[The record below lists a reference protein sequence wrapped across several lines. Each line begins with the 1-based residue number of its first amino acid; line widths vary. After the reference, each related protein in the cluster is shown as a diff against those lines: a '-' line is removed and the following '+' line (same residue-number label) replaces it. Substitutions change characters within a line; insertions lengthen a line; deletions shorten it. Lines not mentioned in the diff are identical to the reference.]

1 MSARS
6 VELSVGGMTCASCSR
21 RVEKSLE
28 KIEGVRASVNYA
40 TGVAFADV
48 DPDVTNEDLIAAIEK
63 TGYSASVSGKAVE
76 LYGVREFRNRL
87 TISAALTIPLM
98 TISMMPSMQF
108 TYWQWVCAALAT
120 PVAVWGAW
128 PFHRAAFL
136 NLRHRAVT
144 MDSLVSL
151 GVLVSYMWSMWAVL
165 FTSAG
170 AIGMTMNAEFFP
182 TRQESS
188 HPGLY
193 FEVAAGV
200 TTLVLLG
207 KFLEHRAREQSQKA
221 IENLA
226 SLNPKFALVL
236 KDGKPIN
243 TAIEDVVVGDL
254 IYVPAGSQIPVDAIV
269 VSGSGHVDNSLVTGE
284 SLPVAVN
291 VGDDVIGATVLIDT
305 ALTIKAKAV
314 GKDTVLSGISRLVHQ
329 AQTGKAEV
337 TRLVDRVSEIFVPIV
352 VALALLT
359 SITWFAITGDSGF
372 AITTG
377 IAVLVIACPCAL
389 GLATPTAL
397 LVGTGRGAQLGIL
410 IRGPHAIESSQKI
423 DVIVMDKTGTLTAGR
438 MSVIEVFTTIEPAKL
453 WQIVDALELSS
464 THPIAT
470 SLRTHARK
478 FEFTKELAS
487 SVSTIGG
494 SGVHG
499 IVAGHSW
506 ALGSPKWLDAPTGE
520 FAQAV
525 HRFESR
531 GDSVVV
537 VHQAAQP
544 VAVIALADA
553 LDPSSIPALAH
564 LKKLKIT
571 PIVASGDNEVAVQK
585 VSKQLAITK
594 FLANTSPAAK
604 LELVTQT
611 QDEGHFVAMIGDG
624 INDAAALA
632 KAHLS
637 LAMGTG
643 ADVAA
648 SAADIVLLRSTMA
661 AAVDAIEL
669 SRATMRTIKVNL
681 FWAFAY
687 NVAAI
692 PLAMFGLLGPVIA
705 AAAMAFSSVFVV
717 TNSLRLRSFKSIS
730 S

>member
-48 DPDVTNEDLIAAIEK
+48 DPTVTNEDLIAAIEK
-63 TGYSASVSGKAVE
+63 TGYTASVSGKAVE
-76 LYGVREFRNRL
+76 LYGVREFRIRL
-87 TISAALTIPLM
+87 IVSAALTIPLM
-98 TISMMPSMQF
+98 TISMMPSLQF
-108 TYWQWVCAALAT
+108 DYWQLVCAALAT
-120 PVAVWGAW
+120 PVAGWGAW
-128 PFHRAAFL
+128 PFHRAAYL

-151 GVLVSYMWSMWAVL
+151 GVLVSYLWSLWAVL
-165 FTSAG
+165 LTSAG
-170 AIGMTMNAEFFP
+170 AVGMTMNAEFFP
-182 TRQESS
+182 TRQQAE

-207 KFLEHRAREQSQKA
+207 KFLEFRAREQSQKA

-236 KDGKPIN
+236 KDGQQIN
-243 TAIEDVVVGDL
+243 TAIENVVVGDL
-254 IYVPAGSQIPVDAIV
+254 IYVSAGSQIPVDAIV
-269 VSGSGHVDNSLVTGE
+269 ISGSGHVDNSLVTGE
-284 SLPVAVN
+284 SLPVAVTI
-291 VGDDVIGATVLIDT
+291 GDEVIGASVLIDT
-305 ALTIKAKAV
+305 ALTIQAKAV

-352 VALALLT
+352 VVLALIT
-359 SITWFAITGDSGF
+359 AITWFAITGDSGI

-397 LVGTGRGAQLGIL
+397 LVGTSRGAQLGIL

-438 MSVIEVFTTIEPAKL
+438 MSVVEVFTKIEPAKL

-470 SLRTHARK
+470 SLRAHARE
-478 FEFTKELAS
+478 FEFSKEFAT

-494 SGVHG
+494 SGVQG

-506 ALGSPKWLDAPTGE
+506 ALGSPKWRDVPNGE
-520 FAQAV
+520 FAEV
-525 HRFESR
+525 VNRFESR

-537 VHQAAQP
+537 VHQADQP

-553 LDPSSIPALAH
+553 LDPSSLPALAH
-564 LKKLKIT
+564 LKELKIT

-585 VSKQLAITK
+585 VSNQLSIAR
-594 FLANTSPAAK
+594 FFANSSPAAK
-604 LELVTQT
+604 LELVTET
-611 QDEGHFVAMIGDG
+611 QNQGHFVAMIGDG

-637 LAMGTG
+637 LAMGGG

>member
-1 MSARS
+1 MSARG

-28 KIEGVRASVNYA
+28 KIDGVRASVNYA
-40 TGVAFADV
+40 TGIAFADV
-48 DPDVTNEDLIAAIEK
+48 DPEVTNEELISAIEK
-63 TGYSASVSGKAVE
+63 TGYSASVAGKAIE
-76 LYGVREFRNRL
+76 LYGVREFRIRL
-87 TISAALTIPLM
+87 IISSVLTIPLM
-98 TISMMPSMQF
+98 FISMMPSIQF
-108 TYWQWVCAALAT
+108 LYWQWVCVALAT
-120 PVAVWGAW
+120 PVAIWGGW

-144 MDSLVSL
+144 MDTLVSL
-151 GVLVSYMWSMWAVL
+151 GVLVSYFWSLWAVI
-165 FTSAG
+165 FTPAG
-170 AIGMTMNAEFFP
+170 AAGMKMTAEFFP
-182 TRQESS
+182 SRNLSA
-188 HPGLY
+188 HPELY

-207 KFLEHRAREQSQKA
+207 KFLEHRARQQSQKA
-221 IENLA
+221 IEDLA
-226 SLNPKFALVL
+226 SLNPKFALVI
-236 KDGKPIN
+236 KNDEQVTTPI
-243 TAIEDVVVGDL
+243 EEVVVGDM

-284 SLPVAVN
+284 SLPVAVT
-291 VGDDVIGATVLIDT
+291 VGDNVIGATVLIDT
-305 ALTIKAKAV
+305 ALTIQAAAV

-359 SITWFAITGDSGF
+359 GLTWFAILGDSGF

-423 DVIVMDKTGTLTAGR
+423 NVMVMDKTGTLTDGH
-438 MSVIEVFTTIEPAKL
+438 MSVVEVFTKIEPTEL
-453 WQIVDALELSS
+453 WQIVDSLEASS

-478 FEFTKELAS
+478 FEFTNVTATK
-487 SVSTIGG
+487 VHTVGG
-494 SGVHG
+494 SGVQG
-499 IVAGHSW
+499 LVAGHPC
-506 ALGSPKWLDAPTGE
+506 ALGSVKWLGAPQGE
-520 FAQAV
+520 FSQAV
-525 HRFESR
+525 ERFQAR
-531 GDSVVV
+531 GDSVVIV
-537 VHQAAQP
+537 YQDAYA

-553 LDPSSIPALAH
+553 IDPSATSALAH
-564 LKKLKIT
+564 LQKLKIT
-571 PIVASGDNEVAVQK
+571 PIVASGDNEVAVKK
-585 VSKQLAITK
+585 VSDQLGISK
-594 FLANTSPAAK
+594 SYANSSPTEK
-604 LELVTQT
+604 LELVTAQ
-611 QDEGHFVAMIGDG
+611 QDQGNYVAMIGDG

-648 SAADIVLLRSTMA
+648 SSADIVLLRSSMA

-669 SRATMRTIKVNL
+669 SRATMRTIKINL

-692 PLAMFGLLGPVIA
+692 PLAMLGLLGPVIA

-717 TNSLRLRSFKSIS
+717 TNSLRLRSFKTIS
-730 S
+730 H

>member
-1 MSARS
+1 
-6 VELSVGGMTCASCSR
+6 MTCASCSR

-28 KIEGVRASVNYA
+28 KISGVRASVNYA

-48 DPDVTNEDLIAAIEK
+48 DADISNDELIAAIEK
-63 TGYSASVSGKAVE
+63 TGYSASVSGRAFE
-76 LYGVREFRNRL
+76 LYGVHEFQIRL
-87 TISAALTIPLM
+87 VFAAVLTIPLM
-98 TISMMPSMQF
+98 TISMMPSLQF
-108 TYWQWVCAALAT
+108 SYWQWACAGLAT
-120 PVAVWGAW
+120 PVATWGAL

-136 NLRHRAVT
+136 NLRHHAVT

-151 GVLVSYMWSMWAVL
+151 GVLVSYLWSIFAVA
-165 FTSAG
+165 FTPAG
-170 AIGMTMNAEFFP
+170 AIGMTMNAEFLP
-182 TRQESS
+182 TRHQSA

-221 IENLA
+221 LENLA

-236 KDGKPIN
+236 KNGQQIT
-243 TAIEDVVVGDL
+243 TAIEDVVVGDR

-269 VSGSGHVDNSLVTGE
+269 ISGSGHVDNSLVTGE
-284 SLPVAVN
+284 SLPIAVT
-291 VGDDVIGATVLIDT
+291 VGDEVIGATVLIDT
-305 ALTIKAKAV
+305 ALTIQAKAV
-314 GKDTVLSGISRLVHQ
+314 GKDSVLSGISRLVHQ
-329 AQTGKAEV
+329 AQTGKAQV

-352 VALALLT
+352 VVLALST
-359 SITWFAITGDSGF
+359 SVTWFLLTKDSGY
-372 AITTG
+372 ALTTG

-423 DVIVMDKTGTLTAGR
+423 DVIFMDKTGTLTAGR
-438 MSVIEVFTTIEPAKL
+438 MSVVEVFTKIQPTEL
-453 WQIVDALELSS
+453 WQVVDVLEASS

-470 SLRTHARK
+470 SLRVQARK
-478 FEFTKELAS
+478 FEFQNVTATEVHTVA
-487 SVSTIGG
+487 G
-494 SGVHG
+494 SGVQG
-499 IVAGHSW
+499 LIAGKPW
-506 ALGSPKWLDAPTGE
+506 AIGSPKWFGVCAGE
-520 FAQAV
+520 FADAV
-525 HRFESR
+525 DIFESR

-537 VHQAAQP
+537 VYQDSEA
-544 VAVIALADA
+544 VAVVALADA
-553 LDPSSIPALAH
+553 LDPSAIPALEH

-571 PIVASGDNEVAVQK
+571 PIVASGDNEFAVKK
-585 VSKQLAITK
+585 VSKQLSIDQN
-594 FLANTSPAAK
+594 FANSSPAAK
-604 LELVTQT
+604 LELVTAS
-611 QDEGHFVAMIGDG
+611 QDAGHFVAMIGDG

-648 SAADIVLLRSTMA
+648 STADIVLLRSSMA

-669 SRATMRTIKVNL
+669 SRATMRTIKINL

-717 TNSLRLRSFKSIS
+717 TNSLRLRTFKSIS
-730 S
+730 D

>member
-48 DPDVTNEDLIAAIEK
+48 DPEISNEELIAAIEK
-63 TGYSASVSGKAVE
+63 TGYTASVSGKAIE
-76 LYGVREFRNRL
+76 LYGVREFRIRL
-87 TISAALTIPLM
+87 IFSAALTIPLM
-98 TISMMPSMQF
+98 TISMMPAMQF
-108 TYWQWVCAALAT
+108 SYWQWVCAALAT
-120 PVAVWGAW
+120 PVATWGAW

-151 GVLVSYMWSMWAVL
+151 GVFVSYLWSMWAIL

-170 AIGMTMNAEFFP
+170 AIGMSMSAEFFP
-182 TRQESS
+182 MRNQGV
-188 HPGLY
+188 HPELY
-193 FEVAAGV
+193 FEVATGV
-200 TTLVLLG
+200 TSLVLLG
-207 KFLEHRAREQSQKA
+207 KYLEHRAREQSQKA

-226 SLNPKFALVL
+226 SLNPKFALVI
-236 KDGKPIN
+236 KNGQQVN
-243 TAIEDVVVGDL
+243 TAIEDVEVGDK
-254 IYVPAGSQIPVDAIV
+254 IYVPAGSQIPVDAV
-269 VSGSGHVDNSLVTGE
+269 VISGTGHVDNSLVTGE
-284 SLPVAVN
+284 SLPIAVN

-305 ALTIKAKAV
+305 ALTIQAKAV

-352 VALALLT
+352 VVLALVT
-359 SITWFAITGDSGF
+359 AVTWFAITGDTGY

-397 LVGTGRGAQLGIL
+397 LVGTSRGAQLGIL

-423 DVIVMDKTGTLTAGR
+423 NIMIMDKTGTLTDGR
-438 MSVIEVFTTIEPAKL
+438 MSVVEVISKIEAEDL
-453 WQIVDALELSS
+453 WQIVDALEASS
-464 THPIAT
+464 THPIST
-470 SLRTHARK
+470 SLRSHARK
-478 FEFTKELAS
+478 FEFIAATAS
-487 SVSTIGG
+487 EVQTIAG
-494 SGVHG
+494 SGVEG
-499 IVAGHSW
+499 LVTGAKC
-506 ALGSPKWLDAPTGE
+506 ALGSPKWLEVPAGE
-520 FAQAV
+520 LSEALHKFQT
-525 HRFESR
+525 R

-537 VHQAAQP
+537 VHSEAKA

-553 LDPSSIPALAH
+553 IDPSALPALAH

-585 VSKQLAITK
+585 VSEQLAI
-594 FLANTSPAAK
+594 ANYFANSSPAAK
-604 LELVTQT
+604 LELVSESQS
-611 QDEGHFVAMIGDG
+611 QGNFVAMIGDG

-669 SRATMRTIKVNL
+669 SRATMRTIKMNL

>member
-28 KIEGVRASVNYA
+28 KIDGVRASVNYA

-48 DPDVTNEDLIAAIEK
+48 DSEISNEQLIAAIEK
-63 TGYSASVSGKAVE
+63 TGYTASVSGKAVE
-76 LYGVREFRNRL
+76 LYGVREFRIRL
-87 TISAALTIPLM
+87 IFAALLTIPLM
-98 TISMMPSMQF
+98 TISMMPTLQF
-108 TYWQWVCAALAT
+108 SYWQWVCAALAS
-120 PVAVWGAW
+120 PVATWGAW

-151 GVLVSYMWSMWAVL
+151 GVLVSYLWSMWALL

-170 AIGMTMNAEFFP
+170 AIGMTMSAEFLP
-182 TRQESS
+182 TRHQSA

-207 KFLEHRAREQSQKA
+207 KYLEHRAREQSQKA

-226 SLNPKFALVL
+226 SLNPKFALVI
-236 KDGKPIN
+236 KNGQQVN
-243 TAIEDVVVGDL
+243 TAIEDVEVGDTV
-254 IYVPAGSQIPVDAIV
+254 YVPAGSQIPVDAIV
-269 VSGSGHVDNSLVTGE
+269 ISGSGHVDNSLVTGE

-291 VGDDVIGATVLIDT
+291 AGDEVIGATVLIDS
-305 ALTIKAKAV
+305 ALTIQAIAV

-352 VALALLT
+352 VILALLT
-359 SITWFAITGDSGF
+359 AVTWFALTGDSGF

-423 DVIVMDKTGTLTAGR
+423 DVIIMDKTGTLTDGR
-438 MSVIEVFTTIEPAKL
+438 MSVVEVFSKIEPAKL
-453 WQIVDALELSS
+453 WQIVDALEVSS

-478 FEFTKELAS
+478 FEFSTETAS
-487 SVSTIGG
+487 AVQTIGG

-499 IVAGHSW
+499 LVAGQDW
-506 ALGSPKWLDAPTGE
+506 ALGSPKWLDVPGGE
-520 FAQAV
+520 FAEATQ
-525 HRFESR
+525 RFESR

-537 VHQAAQP
+537 VSRDNQA

-553 LDPSSIPALAH
+553 LDPSAIQALAH
-564 LKKLKIT
+564 LNQLKIT
-571 PIVASGDNEVAVQK
+571 PIVASGDNEVAVK
-585 VSKQLAITK
+585 MVSNQLSIAK
-594 FLANTSPAAK
+594 YFANSSPAAK
-604 LELVTQT
+604 LELVTET
-611 QDEGHFVAMIGDG
+611 QNQGHFVAMIGDG

-669 SRATMRTIKVNL
+669 SRATMRTIKINL

-730 S
+730 N

>member
-48 DPDVTNEDLIAAIEK
+48 DPEVTNEELIAAIEN
-63 TGYSASVSGKAVE
+63 TGYTASVSGKAIE
-76 LYGVREFRNRL
+76 LYGVREFRVRL
-87 TISAALTIPLM
+87 IVSALLTIPLM
-98 TISMMPSMQF
+98 TISMMPTMQF
-108 TYWQWVCAALAT
+108 SYWQWVCAALAT
-120 PVAVWGAW
+120 PVAIWGAW

-151 GVLVSYMWSMWAVL
+151 GVFVSYLWSMWAIL
-165 FTSAG
+165 FTDAG
-170 AIGMTMNAEFFP
+170 SVGMTMSAEFFP
-182 TRQESS
+182 MRSQGA
-188 HPGLY
+188 HPELY

-200 TTLVLLG
+200 TSLVLLG
-207 KFLEHRAREQSQKA
+207 KYLEHRAREQSQKA

-226 SLNPKFALVL
+226 SLNPKSALVI
-236 KDGKPIN
+236 KDGQQVNI
-243 TAIEDVVVGDL
+243 AIEDVQVGDM
-254 IYVPAGSQIPVDAIV
+254 IYVPAGSQIPVDAV
-269 VSGSGHVDNSLVTGE
+269 VVTGSGHVDNSLVTGE
-284 SLPVAVN
+284 SLPIAVN

-305 ALTIKAKAV
+305 ALTIQARAV

-337 TRLVDRVSEIFVPIV
+337 TRLVDRISEIFVPIV
-352 VALALLT
+352 VVLAVLT
-359 SITWFAITGDSGF
+359 SITWFAISSDLGF

-410 IRGPHAIESSQKI
+410 IRGPHSIESSQKI
-423 DVIVMDKTGTLTAGR
+423 NVMIMDKTGTLTDGR
-438 MSVIEVFTTIEPAKL
+438 MSVVDVVSKIEPADL
-453 WQIVDALELSS
+453 WQIVDALEASS

-470 SLRTHARK
+470 SLRNHARNY
-478 FEFTKELAS
+478 EFIATTANEVQTMA
-487 SVSTIGG
+487 GYG
-494 SGVHG
+494 
-499 IVAGHSW
+499 VAGSVLG
-506 ALGSPKWLDAPTGE
+506 AKCELGSPKWLEVPAGELSDALTN
-520 FAQAV
+520 FQA
-525 HRFESR
+525 R

-537 VHQAAQP
+537 VHRESNA

-553 LDPSSIPALAH
+553 IDPSALPALAH

-571 PIVASGDNEVAVQK
+571 PIVASGDNEIAVQK
-585 VSKQLAITK
+585 VSEQLLIADY
-594 FLANTSPAAK
+594 FANSSPAAK
-604 LELVTQT
+604 LDLVSESQSK
-611 QDEGHFVAMIGDG
+611 GNFVAMIGDG

-648 SAADIVLLRSTMA
+648 SSADIVLLRSTMA

-669 SRATMRTIKVNL
+669 SRATMRTIKMNL

>member
-28 KIEGVRASVNYA
+28 KIDGVRASVNYA
-40 TGVAFADV
+40 TGIAFADV
-48 DPDVTNEDLIAAIEK
+48 DLDVTNDDLIAAIEK
-63 TGYSASVSGKAVE
+63 TGYTASVSGKAIE
-76 LYGVREFRNRL
+76 HYGVREFRIRL
-87 TISAALTIPLM
+87 IISAALTIPLM

-120 PVAVWGAW
+120 PVAIWGAW

-151 GVLVSYMWSMWAVL
+151 GVVVSYLWSIWAVL

-182 TRQESS
+182 TRQQTA

-193 FEVAAGV
+193 FEVASGV

-207 KFLEHRAREQSQKA
+207 KFLEHRAREQSQRA

-226 SLNPKFALVL
+226 SLNPKFALVV
-236 KDGKPIN
+236 KNGEHVN
-243 TAIEDVVVGDL
+243 TAIEDVQVGDT

-269 VSGSGHVDNSLVTGE
+269 ISGSGHVDNSLVTGE

-305 ALTIKAKAV
+305 ALTIQAKAV

-352 VALALLT
+352 VVLSL
-359 SITWFAITGDSGF
+359 ITAVTWLVITGDSGF

-423 DVIVMDKTGTLTAGR
+423 DVIIMDKTGTLTDGR
-438 MSVIEVFTTIEPAKL
+438 MSVVEVFTKIEPAKL
-453 WQIVDALELSS
+453 WQIVDALEVSS

-478 FEFTKELAS
+478 FEFTKVLAS
-487 SVSTIGG
+487 SVQTIGG
-494 SGVHG
+494 SGVQG
-499 IVAGHSW
+499 VVASQTC
-506 ALGSPKWLDAPTGE
+506 ALGSPKWLEVSAGE
-520 FAQAV
+520 FGQAV
-525 HRFESR
+525 DRFESR

-537 VHQAAQP
+537 VNQDGLT

-553 LDPSSIPALAH
+553 LDPSATPALSH

-571 PIVASGDNEVAVQK
+571 PIVASGDNAVAVEK
-585 VSKQLAITK
+585 VSDQLAITR
-594 FLANTSPAAK
+594 FIANSSPSAK
-604 LELVTQT
+604 LELVTKT
-611 QDEGHFVAMIGDG
+611 QNEGHFVAMIGDG

-648 SAADIVLLRSTMA
+648 SAADIVLTRSTMA

-692 PLAMFGLLGPVIA
+692 PLAMFGLLGPVVA

>member
-1 MSARS
+1 
-6 VELSVGGMTCASCSR
+6 MTCASCSR

-28 KIEGVRASVNYA
+28 KLTGVRASVNYA

-48 DPDVTNEDLIAAIEK
+48 DSGISNDDLILAIEK
-63 TGYSASVSGKAVE
+63 TGYSASVTGKAVE
-76 LYGVREFRNRL
+76 LYGVREFRIRL
-87 TISAALTIPLM
+87 IFAAVLTIPLM
-98 TISMMPSMQF
+98 TISMMPTMQF
-108 TYWQWVCAALAT
+108 SYWQWMCAALAT
-120 PVAVWGAW
+120 PVATWGAW

-136 NLRHRAVT
+136 NVRHRAVT

-151 GVLVSYMWSMWAVL
+151 GVLVSYLWSMWAIL

-170 AIGMTMNAEFFP
+170 AIGMTMSAEFLP
-182 TRQESS
+182 TRNHSP
-188 HPGLY
+188 HPDLY

-226 SLNPKFALVL
+226 TLNPKYALVL
-236 KDGKPIN
+236 KDDQQIETP
-243 TAIEDVVVGDL
+243 IEDVRVGDR

-269 VSGSGHVDNSLVTGE
+269 ISGSGHVDNSLVTGE
-284 SLPVAVN
+284 SLPVSVT
-291 VGDDVIGATVLIDT
+291 VGDIVIGATLLIDT
-305 ALTIKAKAV
+305 ALIIEAKAV

-352 VALALLT
+352 VVLALLT
-359 SITWFAITGDSGF
+359 AVTWFFVTSDAGY

-423 DVIVMDKTGTLTAGR
+423 DLMIMDKTGTLTDGR
-438 MSVIEVFTTIEPAKL
+438 MSVVEVFTNIDQTEL
-453 WQIVDALELSS
+453 WQIVDSLETSS
-464 THPIAT
+464 IHPIAT
-470 SLRTHARK
+470 SLRTYAAR
-478 FEFTKELAS
+478 FEFLKVTATDVQ
-487 SVSTIGG
+487 SVGG
-494 SGVHG
+494 SGVQG
-499 IVAGHSW
+499 LVAGHNC
-506 ALGSPKWLDAPTGE
+506 ALGSAKWLGTAVGE
-520 FAQAV
+520 FSQAV
-525 HRFESR
+525 DRFQAR
-531 GDSVVV
+531 GDSVVLV
-537 VHQAAQP
+537 YRDDQP

-553 LDPSSIPALAH
+553 LDPSSILALAH
-564 LKKLKIT
+564 LNKLKIT
-571 PIVASGDNEVAVQK
+571 PIIASGDNEMAVRK
-585 VSKQLAITK
+585 VSADLSISKY
-594 FLANTSPAAK
+594 FANSSPAAK
-604 LELVTQT
+604 LELVTT
-611 QDEGHFVAMIGDG
+611 NQDAGHFVAMIGDG

-669 SRATMRTIKVNL
+669 SRATMRTIKINL

-692 PLAMFGLLGPVIA
+692 PLAMLGLLGPVIA
-705 AAAMAFSSVFVV
+705 AGAMAFSSVFVV
-717 TNSLRLRSFKSIS
+717 TNSLRLRSFKSS
-730 S
+730 SN

>member
-6 VELSVGGMTCASCSR
+6 VEISVGGMTCASCSR

-28 KIEGVRASVNYA
+28 KIAGVRASVNYA

-48 DPDVTNEDLIAAIEK
+48 DSGISNEQLIAAVEK
-63 TGYSASVSGKAVE
+63 TGYTASVFGKAIE
-76 LYGVREFRNRL
+76 LYGVREFRIRL
-87 TISAALTIPLM
+87 IFAAVLTIPLM
-98 TISMMPSMQF
+98 TISMMPTMQF
-108 TYWQWVCAALAT
+108 RYWQWVCAALAT
-120 PVAVWGAW
+120 PVATWGAW

-136 NLRHRAVT
+136 NLRHRAIT
-144 MDSLVSL
+144 MDSLISL
-151 GVLVSYMWSMWAVL
+151 GVLVSYLWSMWAIL
-165 FTSAG
+165 FTTAG
-170 AIGMTMNAEFFP
+170 AIGMTMSAEFFP
-182 TRQESS
+182 TRDQAAHS
-188 HPGLY
+188 GLY

-200 TTLVLLG
+200 TSLVLLG
-207 KFLEHRAREQSQKA
+207 KYLEHRTREQSQKA

-226 SLNPKFALVL
+226 SLNPKFALIV
-236 KDGKPIN
+236 KNGQQIK
-243 TAIEDVVVGDL
+243 TAIEDVEVGDT

-269 VSGSGHVDNSLVTGE
+269 ISGSGHVDNSLVTGE

-291 VGDDVIGATVLIDT
+291 AGDDVIGATVLIDS
-305 ALTIKAKAV
+305 ALTIRAKAV
-314 GKDTVLSGISRLVHQ
+314 GRDTVLSGISRLVHQ

-337 TRLVDRVSEIFVPIV
+337 TRLVDRVSEIFVPTV
-352 VALALLT
+352 VLLALLT
-359 SITWFAITGDSGF
+359 AITWFVLTGDSGF

-423 DVIVMDKTGTLTAGR
+423 DLIIMDKTGTLTDGR
-438 MSVIEVFTTIEPAKL
+438 MSVVEVFSKIEPAKL
-453 WQIVDALELSS
+453 WQIADALEASS
-464 THPIAT
+464 THPIAS

-478 FEFTKELAS
+478 FDFTTETAIA
-487 SVSTIGG
+487 VNTIGG
-494 SGVHG
+494 SGVRG
-499 IVAGHSW
+499 LVAGQDW
-506 ALGSPKWLDAPTGE
+506 ALGSPKWLDVPAGE
-520 FAQAV
+520 LAQATE
-525 HRFESR
+525 RFESR

-537 VHQAAQP
+537 LSRDDQA

-553 LDPSSIPALAH
+553 LDPSAIQALAH
-564 LKKLKIT
+564 LNQLKIT

-585 VSKQLAITK
+585 VSNQLSIAK
-594 FLANTSPAAK
+594 YFANSSPAAK
-604 LELVTQT
+604 LELVTET
-611 QDEGHFVAMIGDG
+611 QNQGHFVAMIGDG

-637 LAMGTG
+637 LAMGSG

-692 PLAMFGLLGPVIA
+692 PLAMYGLLGPVIA

-730 S
+730 N

>member
-28 KIEGVRASVNYA
+28 KINGVRASVNYA

-48 DPDVTNEDLIAAIEK
+48 DLDISNEELIAAIEK
-63 TGYSASVSGKAVE
+63 TGYTASVSGKAVE
-76 LYGVREFRNRL
+76 LYGVHEFRIRL
-87 TISAALTIPLM
+87 IFAAVLTIPLM
-98 TISMMPSMQF
+98 TISMMPTMQF
-108 TYWQWVCAALAT
+108 TYWQWVCVALAT
-120 PVAVWGAW
+120 PVATWGAW

-151 GVLVSYMWSMWAVL
+151 GVLVSYVWSMWAVL
-165 FTSAG
+165 FTPAG
-170 AIGMTMNAEFFP
+170 DVGMTMKAEFFP
-182 TRQESS
+182 TRNLVA

-207 KFLEHRAREQSQKA
+207 KYLEHRAREQSQKA

-226 SLNPKFALVL
+226 SLNPKFALVI
-236 KDGKPIN
+236 KNEQQIN
-243 TAIEDVVVGDL
+243 TAIEDVEVGDT

-269 VSGSGHVDNSLVTGE
+269 ISGSGHVDNSLVTGE

-291 VGDDVIGATVLIDT
+291 VGDDVIGATVLIDS
-305 ALTIKAKAV
+305 ALTIQAKAV

-337 TRLVDRVSEIFVPIV
+337 TRLVDRVSEIFVPV
-352 VALALLT
+352 VVLLALLT
-359 SITWFAITGDSGF
+359 AVTWFALTGDSGF

-423 DVIVMDKTGTLTAGR
+423 DVIIMDKTGTLTDGR
-438 MSVIEVFTTIEPAKL
+438 MSVVEVFSIIEPATL
-453 WQIVDALELSS
+453 WQIVDALEASS

-478 FEFTKELAS
+478 FEFANETAS
-487 SVSTIGG
+487 AVHTLGG
-494 SGVHG
+494 SGVQG
-499 IVAGHSW
+499 FVAGHEC
-506 ALGSPKWLDAPTGE
+506 ALGSPKWLDVLAGE
-520 FAQAV
+520 FAEAIN
-525 HRFESR
+525 RFQSR

-537 VHQAAQP
+537 VHRDDQA

-553 LDPSSIPALAH
+553 LDPTAIQALAH
-564 LKKLKIT
+564 LEQLKIT

-585 VSKQLAITK
+585 VSNQLSIAK
-594 FLANTSPAAK
+594 YFANSSPAAK
-604 LELVTQT
+604 LELVAETQN
-611 QDEGHFVAMIGDG
+611 QGHFVAMIGDG

-669 SRATMRTIKVNL
+669 SKATMRTIKVNL

-730 S
+730 N

>member
-1 MSARS
+1 
-6 VELSVGGMTCASCSR
+6 
-21 RVEKSLE
+21 
-28 KIEGVRASVNYA
+28 
-40 TGVAFADV
+40 
-48 DPDVTNEDLIAAIEK
+48 
-63 TGYSASVSGKAVE
+63 
-76 LYGVREFRNRL
+76 
-87 TISAALTIPLM
+87 
-98 TISMMPSMQF
+98 
-108 TYWQWVCAALAT
+108 
-120 PVAVWGAW
+120 
-128 PFHRAAFL
+128 
-136 NLRHRAVT
+136 

-151 GVLVSYMWSMWAVL
+151 GVLASYLWSLWAVL
-165 FTSAG
+165 FTAAG
-170 AIGMTMNAEFFP
+170 SVGMKMSAEFFP
-182 TRQESS
+182 TRNASA
-188 HPGLY
+188 HPELY

-207 KFLEHRAREQSQKA
+207 KYLEHRAREQSQKA

-226 SLNPKFALVL
+226 TLNPKFALAIRN
-236 KDGKPIN
+236 GEQIN
-243 TAIEDVVVGDL
+243 TAIEDVNVGDM

-269 VSGSGHVDNSLVTGE
+269 ISGSGHVDNSLVTGE
-284 SLPVAVN
+284 SLPVPVT

-305 ALTIKAKAV
+305 ALTIQAKAV

-352 VALALLT
+352 VGLALLT
-359 SITWFAITGDSGF
+359 ASTWFVITGDAGF

-423 DVIVMDKTGTLTAGR
+423 DVMIMDKTGTLTDGR
-438 MSVIEVFTTIEPAKL
+438 MSVVEVFTKIAPTEL
-453 WQIVDALELSS
+453 WQIVDALEASS

-478 FEFTKELAS
+478 FEFTPETATK
-487 SVSTIGG
+487 VHTVGG
-494 SGVHG
+494 SGVQG
-499 IVAGHSW
+499 IVAGHPC
-506 ALGSPKWLDAPTGE
+506 ALGSPKWLGTPEGE
-520 FAQAV
+520 FLEAAQ
-525 HRFESR
+525 RFQAR
-531 GDSVVV
+531 GDSIVVV
-537 VHQAAQP
+537 YRDAYA

-553 LDPSSIPALAH
+553 LDPSAIPALAH
-564 LKKLKIT
+564 LRKLKIT

-585 VSKQLAITK
+585 VSQQLAIDK
-594 FLANTSPAAK
+594 YFANSSPTAK
-604 LELVTQT
+604 LELVTTNQN
-611 QDEGHFVAMIGDG
+611 EGHFVAMIGDG

-669 SRATMRTIKVNL
+669 SRATMRTIKINL

-692 PLAMFGLLGPVIA
+692 PLAMLGLLGPVIA

-730 S
+730 G

>member
-28 KIEGVRASVNYA
+28 KINGVRASVNYA

-48 DPDVTNEDLIAAIEK
+48 DSEISNEELIAAIEK
-63 TGYSASVSGKAVE
+63 TGYTASVSGKAVE
-76 LYGVREFRNRL
+76 LYGVREFRTRL
-87 TISAALTIPLM
+87 IFAAALTVPLM
-98 TISMMPSMQF
+98 TISMMPTMQF

-120 PVAVWGAW
+120 PVATWGAW

-136 NLRHRAVT
+136 NFRHRAVT

-151 GVLVSYMWSMWAVL
+151 GVLVSYLWSMWALL

-170 AIGMTMNAEFFP
+170 DVGMTMNAEFFP
-182 TRQESS
+182 TRNQAA

-207 KFLEHRAREQSQKA
+207 KYLEHRAREQSQKA

-226 SLNPKFALVL
+226 SLNPKFALVI
-236 KDGKPIN
+236 KNGQQIN
-243 TAIEDVVVGDL
+243 TAIEDVKVGDT
-254 IYVPAGSQIPVDAIV
+254 IYVPAGSQIPVDSIV
-269 VSGSGHVDNSLVTGE
+269 ISGSGHVDNSLVTGE

-291 VGDDVIGATVLIDT
+291 VGDDVIGATVLIDS
-305 ALTIKAKAV
+305 ALTIQAKAV

-352 VALALLT
+352 VLLALVT
-359 SITWFAITGDSGF
+359 AVTWFALNGDSGF

-423 DVIVMDKTGTLTAGR
+423 DVIIMDKTGTLTDGR
-438 MSVIEVFTTIEPAKL
+438 MSVVEVFSTIEPATL
-453 WQIVDALELSS
+453 WQIVDALEASS

-478 FEFTKELAS
+478 FEFANETAS
-487 SVSTIGG
+487 EVQTLGG
-494 SGVHG
+494 SGVQG
-499 IVAGHSW
+499 FVAGHNC
-506 ALGSPKWLDAPTGE
+506 ALGSPKWLDVPAGE
-520 FAQAV
+520 FAEAID
-525 HRFESR
+525 RFQSR

-537 VHQAAQP
+537 VHRDDQAI
-544 VAVIALADA
+544 AVIALADA
-553 LDPSSIPALAH
+553 LDPSAIQALAH
-564 LKKLKIT
+564 LEQIKIT

-585 VSKQLAITK
+585 VSNQLSIAK
-594 FLANTSPAAK
+594 YFANSSPAAK
-604 LELVTQT
+604 LELVTET
-611 QDEGHFVAMIGDG
+611 QSQGHFVAMIGDG

-669 SRATMRTIKVNL
+669 SKATMRTIKVNL

-730 S
+730 N

>member
-48 DPDVTNEDLIAAIEK
+48 DPDITNDELIAAIEK
-63 TGYSASVSGKAVE
+63 TGYTASISGKAVE
-76 LYGVREFRNRL
+76 LYGVREFRIRL
-87 TISAALTIPLM
+87 IFSALLTVPLM
-98 TISMMPSMQF
+98 TLSMMPTMQF
-108 TYWQWVCAALAT
+108 SYWQWVCAGLAT
-120 PVAVWGAW
+120 PVATWGAW

-151 GVLVSYMWSMWAVL
+151 GVVVSYLWSMWAIL

-170 AIGMTMNAEFFP
+170 AIGMTMSADLFP
-182 TRQESS
+182 NKNQTS
-188 HPGLY
+188 HPELY

-200 TTLVLLG
+200 ATLVLLG
-207 KFLEHRAREQSQKA
+207 KYLEHRAREQSQKA

-226 SLNPKFALVL
+226 SLNPKFALVISN
-236 KDGKPIN
+236 GTQIN
-243 TAIEDVVVGDL
+243 TPIEEVKVGDL
-254 IYVPAGSQIPVDAIV
+254 IYVPAGSQIPVDAVV

-284 SLPVAVN
+284 SLPVAVTE
-291 VGDDVIGATVLIDT
+291 GDDVIGATVLVDT
-305 ALTIKAKAV
+305 ALTIRAKAV

-352 VALALLT
+352 VGLALVT
-359 SITWFAITGDSGF
+359 AATWFAISNDPGL

-423 DVIVMDKTGTLTAGR
+423 DMIIMDKTGTLTDGR
-438 MSVIEVFTTIEPAKL
+438 MSVVEVFTKIEPTLL
-453 WQIVDALELSS
+453 WQIVDALEASS
-464 THPIAT
+464 THPIAS
-470 SLRTHARK
+470 SLRAHARK
-478 FEFTKELAS
+478 FEFISETATK
-487 SVSTIGG
+487 VHTVGG
-494 SGVHG
+494 SGVQG
-499 IVAGHSW
+499 LVAGHPC
-506 ALGSPKWLDAPTGE
+506 ALGSPKWLGTPEGE
-520 FAQAV
+520 FAQAA
-525 HRFESR
+525 HRFQDR

-537 VHQAAQP
+537 VYRDAYA

-553 LDPSSIPALAH
+553 LDSSAIPALAH
-564 LKKLKIT
+564 LKKLKIA
-571 PIVASGDNEVAVQK
+571 PIVASGDNEVAVEK
-585 VSKQLAITK
+585 VSKQLDIDNY
-594 FLANTSPAAK
+594 LANSSPAQK
-604 LELVTQT
+604 LELVTVNQAY
-611 QDEGHFVAMIGDG
+611 GHFVAMIGDG

-705 AAAMAFSSVFVV
+705 AGAMAFSSVFVV

-730 S
+730 G

>member
-28 KIEGVRASVNYA
+28 KLDGVRASVNYA

-48 DPDVTNEDLIAAIEK
+48 DPEVTNEQLIAAIEK
-63 TGYSASVSGKAVE
+63 TGYTASISGKAVQ
-76 LYGVREFRNRL
+76 LYGVREFRIRL

-98 TISMMPSMQF
+98 IISMMPTMQF
-108 TYWQWVCAALAT
+108 SYWQWVCAALAT
-120 PVAVWGAW
+120 PVAIWGAW

-151 GVLVSYMWSMWAVL
+151 GVAVSYLWSMWAVL
-165 FTSAG
+165 FTAAG
-170 AIGMTMNAEFFP
+170 AVGMKMSAEFFP
-182 TRQESS
+182 TRSTS
-188 HPGLY
+188 VHPELY

-226 SLNPKFALVL
+226 SLNPKFALVI
-236 KDGKPIN
+236 KNGEQVN
-243 TAIEDVVVGDL
+243 TPIEDVKVGDM
-254 IYVPAGSQIPVDAIV
+254 IYVAAGSQIPVDAIV
-269 VSGSGHVDNSLVTGE
+269 ISGSGHVDNSLVTGE
-284 SLPVAVN
+284 SLPVAVD
-291 VGDDVIGATVLIDT
+291 VGDEVIGATVLIDT
-305 ALTIKAKAV
+305 ALTIQAKAV

-359 SITWFAITGDSGF
+359 AVTWFAILGDSGF

-423 DVIVMDKTGTLTAGR
+423 DVMIMDKTGTLTDGR
-438 MSVIEVFTTIEPAKL
+438 MSVVEVFTKIMPAEL
-453 WQIVDALELSS
+453 WQIVDSLEASS

-478 FEFTKELAS
+478 FEFTKETATK
-487 SVSTIGG
+487 VHTVGG
-494 SGVHG
+494 SGVQG
-499 IVAGHSW
+499 IVAGHPC
-506 ALGSPKWLDAPTGE
+506 ALGSPKWLGAPEGE
-520 FAQAV
+520 FAQAAE
-525 HRFESR
+525 RFQAR

-537 VHQAAQP
+537 VYRDAYA

-553 LDPSSIPALAH
+553 LDPSAVPALAH

-571 PIVASGDNEVAVQK
+571 PIVASGDNQVAVEK
-585 VSKQLAITK
+585 VSQQLGIAQH
-594 FLANTSPAAK
+594 FANSSPAEK
-604 LELVTQT
+604 LELVTANQN
-611 QDEGHFVAMIGDG
+611 DGHFVAMIGDG

-669 SRATMRTIKVNL
+669 SRATMRTIKINL

-692 PLAMFGLLGPVIA
+692 PLAMLGLLGPVIA

-717 TNSLRLRSFKSIS
+717 TNSLRLRSFKAIS
-730 S
+730 G

>member
-28 KIEGVRASVNYA
+28 KIAGVRASVNYA

-48 DPDVTNEDLIAAIEK
+48 DPEISNEELIAAIEK
-63 TGYSASVSGKAVE
+63 TGYTASVSGKAVE
-76 LYGVREFRNRL
+76 LYGVREFQIRL
-87 TISAALTIPLM
+87 IFSALLTIPLM
-98 TISMMPSMQF
+98 TISMMPTMQF
-108 TYWQWVCAALAT
+108 SYWQWVCAALAT
-120 PVAVWGAW
+120 PVATWGAW

-151 GVLVSYMWSMWAVL
+151 GVLVSYLWSMWALV

-170 AIGMTMNAEFFP
+170 AIGMTMSAEFFP
-182 TRQESS
+182 TRNQST

-207 KFLEHRAREQSQKA
+207 KYLEHRAREQSQKT

-236 KDGKPIN
+236 KDGEQIN
-243 TAIEDVVVGDL
+243 TAIEDVMVGDM

-269 VSGSGHVDNSLVTGE
+269 ISGSGHVDNSLVTGE
-284 SLPVAVN
+284 SLPVPVT

-305 ALTIKAKAV
+305 ALTIQAKAV

-359 SITWFAITGDSGF
+359 AITWFAVTGDSGF

-423 DVIVMDKTGTLTAGR
+423 DVIIMDKTGTLTDGR
-438 MSVIEVFTTIEPAKL
+438 MSVVEVFSDIEPTEL
-453 WQIVDALELSS
+453 WQIVDALEASS

-470 SLRTHARK
+470 SLRTHARS
-478 FEFTKELAS
+478 FEFTKEIAS
-487 SVSTIGG
+487 SVQTIGG
-494 SGVHG
+494 SGVQG
-499 IVAGHSW
+499 VVAGKRC
-506 ALGSPKWLDAPTGE
+506 ALGSAKWLAVPEGE
-520 FAQAV
+520 FLQAAN
-525 HRFESR
+525 RFQDR

-537 VHQAAQP
+537 VHRDDQA

-553 LDPSSIPALAH
+553 LDPSAIPALTH
-564 LKKLKIT
+564 LQKLRIT
-571 PIVASGDNEVAVQK
+571 PIVASGDNEVAVKK
-585 VSKQLAITK
+585 VSEQLSIASY
-594 FLANTSPAAK
+594 FANSSPAAK
-604 LELVTQT
+604 LELVTQS
-611 QDEGHFVAMIGDG
+611 QNEGHFVAMIGDG

-648 SAADIVLLRSTMA
+648 SAADIVLLRSSMA

-669 SRATMRTIKVNL
+669 SRATMRTIKINL

-692 PLAMFGLLGPVIA
+692 PLAMLGLLGPVIA
-705 AAAMAFSSVFVV
+705 AAAMAFSSIFVV
-717 TNSLRLRSFKSIS
+717 TNSLRLRSFK
-730 S
+730 

>member
-48 DPDVTNEDLIAAIEK
+48 DPVVTNEDLIAAIEK
-63 TGYSASVSGKAVE
+63 TGYTASVSGKAVE
-76 LYGVREFRNRL
+76 LYGVREFRIRL
-87 TISAALTIPLM
+87 IVSAALTIPLM
-98 TISMMPSMQF
+98 TISMMPSLQF
-108 TYWQWVCAALAT
+108 DYWQWVCAALAT

-128 PFHRAAFL
+128 PFHRAAYL

-151 GVLVSYMWSMWAVL
+151 GVLVSYLWSLWAVL
-165 FTSAG
+165 LTSAG
-170 AIGMTMNAEFFP
+170 AVGMTMNAEFFP
-182 TRQESS
+182 TRQQTE

-207 KFLEHRAREQSQKA
+207 KFLEFRAREQSQKA

-236 KDGKPIN
+236 KDGKQIN
-243 TAIEDVVVGDL
+243 TAIENVVVGDL
-254 IYVPAGSQIPVDAIV
+254 IYVSAGSQIPVDAIV
-269 VSGSGHVDNSLVTGE
+269 ISGSGHVDNSLVTGE
-284 SLPVAVN
+284 SLPVAVTI
-291 VGDDVIGATVLIDT
+291 GDEVIGASVLIDT
-305 ALTIKAKAV
+305 ALTIQAKAV

-352 VALALLT
+352 VVLALIT
-359 SITWFAITGDSGF
+359 AITWFAITGDSGI

-397 LVGTGRGAQLGIL
+397 LVGTSRGAQLGIL

-438 MSVIEVFTTIEPAKL
+438 MSVVEVFTKIEPAKL

-470 SLRTHARK
+470 SLRTHARE
-478 FEFTKELAS
+478 FEFSKEFAT

-494 SGVHG
+494 SGVQG

-506 ALGSPKWLDAPTGE
+506 ALGSPKWRDVPNGE
-520 FAQAV
+520 FAEV
-525 HRFESR
+525 VNRFESR

-537 VHQAAQP
+537 VHQADQP

-553 LDPSSIPALAH
+553 LDPSSLPALAH
-564 LKKLKIT
+564 LKELKIT

-585 VSKQLAITK
+585 VSNQLSIAR
-594 FLANTSPAAK
+594 FFANSSPAAK
-604 LELVTQT
+604 LELVTET
-611 QDEGHFVAMIGDG
+611 QNQGHFVAMIGDG

-637 LAMGTG
+637 LAMGAG

>member
-48 DPDVTNEDLIAAIEK
+48 DPTVTNEDLIAAIEK
-63 TGYSASVSGKAVE
+63 TGYTASVSGKAVE
-76 LYGVREFRNRL
+76 LYGVREFRVRL
-87 TISAALTIPLM
+87 IVSAALTIPLM
-98 TISMMPSMQF
+98 TISMMPSLQF
-108 TYWQWVCAALAT
+108 DYWQLVCAALAT

-128 PFHRAAFL
+128 PFHRAAYL

-151 GVLVSYMWSMWAVL
+151 GVLVSYLWSLWAVL
-165 FTSAG
+165 LTSAG
-170 AIGMTMNAEFFP
+170 AVGMTMNAEFFP
-182 TRQESS
+182 TRQQAE

-207 KFLEHRAREQSQKA
+207 KFLEFRAREQSQKA

-236 KDGKPIN
+236 KDGQQIN
-243 TAIEDVVVGDL
+243 TAIENVVVGDL
-254 IYVPAGSQIPVDAIV
+254 IYVSTGSQIPVDAIV
-269 VSGSGHVDNSLVTGE
+269 ISGSGHVDNSLVTGE
-284 SLPVAVN
+284 SLPVAVTI
-291 VGDDVIGATVLIDT
+291 GDEVIGASVLIDT
-305 ALTIKAKAV
+305 ALTIQAKAV

-352 VALALLT
+352 VVLALIT
-359 SITWFAITGDSGF
+359 AITWFAITGDSGI

-397 LVGTGRGAQLGIL
+397 LVGTSRGAQLGIL

-423 DVIVMDKTGTLTAGR
+423 DVIVMDKTGTLTVGR
-438 MSVIEVFTTIEPAKL
+438 MSVVEVFTKIEPAKL

-470 SLRTHARK
+470 SLRTHARE
-478 FEFTKELAS
+478 FEFSKEFAT

-494 SGVHG
+494 SGVQG

-506 ALGSPKWLDAPTGE
+506 ALGSPKWRDVPNGE
-520 FAQAV
+520 FAEAV
-525 HRFESR
+525 NRFESR

-537 VHQAAQP
+537 VHQADQP

-553 LDPSSIPALAH
+553 LDPSSLPALAH
-564 LKKLKIT
+564 LKELKIT

-585 VSKQLAITK
+585 VSNQISIAR
-594 FLANTSPAAK
+594 FFANSSPAAK
-604 LELVTQT
+604 LELVTET
-611 QDEGHFVAMIGDG
+611 QNQGHFVAMIGDG

-637 LAMGTG
+637 LAMGAG